1 MKDVLKITL
10 YGAPRIL
17 GVLFIYLISKP
28 ALAVLT
34 EYPSWDVFMGLFAE
48 LRWGILLAV
57 VLVFAWR
64 WEWIGTLGFGAYA
77 FWYLAFVHGYDANTF
92 LAMAGLPIMTA
103 LLFFIG
109 FTFKKDILE

>member
-1 MKDVLKITL
+1 MKDILKMIL

-17 GVLFIYLISKP
+17 GVLFVFQISEA
-28 ALAVLT
+28 AL
-34 EYPSWDVFMGLFAE
+34 S
-48 LRWGILLAV
+48 ILLAYPSLDLLIGLLMKIPWSIFLIFI
-57 VLVFAWR
+57 LVFAWR

-77 FWYLAFVHGYDANTF
+77 FWYLAFVHGSDAGTF
-92 LAMAGLPIMTA
+92 LAMAGLPVMTA